1 MNAGRRRTLTSSG
14 TWNEHMRNPTPAYA
28 PPQPVVPVTVTVLSI
43 HGIFDSKPLLFLT
56 EGAPPGTGAIVSGAA
71 AAAIAL
77 VYYVL
82 YCVPSPPLLSLLSVA
97 LRCCCC
103 CCCCCCS
110 LDRPTLAPHP
120 PSHPPTFLPARPLPC
135 VPRLHS
141 WIQLVPTVCTIGTA
155 AVLLGTA
162 HGLETSAHELFGLP
176 ETHTLSAPLEHAEPL
191 DAPPTRI

>member
-110 LDRPTLAPHP
+110 LDRPHSG
-120 PSHPPTFLPARPLPC
+120 PSPSIP
-135 VPRLHS
+135 
-141 WIQLVPTVCTIGTA
+141 
-155 AVLLGTA
+155 
-162 HGLETSAHELFGLP
+162 SAH
-176 ETHTLSAPLEHAEPL
+176 LSSCKTPALRTSTPFL
-191 DAPPTRI
+191 DSAGTNCVHYWHGCRSVGYGAWPRDVSTRVIRAS